1 MDSVIPNTP
10 SLHKNHENGHLT
22 QRLDCCITQHWL
34 NFIEYRRITD
44 TKSFEQGKSNGN
56 NRRSSGSS
64 SFKYTEPSSRESPE
78 NIDEIIRQKE
88 HILKGLSGLS
98 IDHMS
103 RKAFPIAF
111 AIFNIFYW
119 AICCSV
125 PKEDLPDDCIIQ
137 PINTQ

>member
-1 MDSVIPNTP
+1 MFQRFVIMNVCRDFGT
-10 SLHKNHENGHLT
+10 
-22 QRLDCCITQHWL
+22 LDCNYLAGFLCVYLIL
-34 NFIEYRRITD
+34 LRRITD
-44 TKSFEQGKSNGN
+44 TKPLERGKTNG
-56 NRRSSGSS
+56 RRSSGSS
-64 SFKYTEPSSRESPE
+64 SFKYHTEPSDSPE

>member
-1 MDSVIPNTP
+1 MDSRDISN
-10 SLHKNHENGHLT
+10 
-22 QRLDCCITQHWL
+22 
-34 NFIEYRRITD
+34 
-44 TKSFEQGKSNGN
+44 GKSNG
-56 NRRSSGSS
+56 RRSSTNS
-64 SFKYTEPSSRESPE
+64 SFKYHETSSPE
-78 NIDEIIRQKE
+78 NIDELIRQKE
-88 HILKGLSGLS
+88 HILKESLTDLDNIQARNARNLRSFFLEYCSKTTKGLSGLS

-137 PINTQ
+137 PIKTQP